1 MQIRI
6 SALLLLLVSTL
17 GHAQNGGFVQGS
29 FDTGTY
35 SMTSE
40 NADHAAYGFDV
51 RMGTFS
57 RAWRDFYRYVGI
69 GAERYYLANPKSI
82 GTPKDGFDPQT
93 RNEISSVF
101 LMGGISLNTPIS
113 PFVEIGG
120 HLADWS
126 NGELAQAGH
135 TGRNGFVRAGL
146 DIKSRDDVWLQIY
159 YKLTSLEEV
168 PVKKMVTAGLSVG
181 FGF

>member
-6 SALLLLLVSTL
+6 SALLLLLGSTL
-17 GHAQNGGFVQGS
+17 AHAKSGGFVQGS

-35 SMTSE
+35 SMSSE
-40 NADHAAYGFDV
+40 SADHAAYGFDV

-69 GAERYYLANPKSI
+69 GAQRYYLANPGSVGASKN
-82 GTPKDGFDPQT
+82 GFDPQAK
-93 RNEISSVF
+93 NEISSVF
-101 LMGGISLNTPIS
+101 LMGGIALNTPIS

-120 HLADWS
+120 HLADWA

-146 DIKSRDDVWLQIY
+146 DIKSRDDFWLQIY
-159 YKLTSLEEV
+159 YKYTSLEEV

-181 FGF
+181 VAF